1 MPVKART
8 QRGPF
13 AAGDQVQLTDPK
25 GRMHQIVLSSGG
37 TFHTHRGALA
47 HDDLI
52 GQPEGSVVTASSGTA
67 YVALRPLLADY
78 TLAMKRGAT
87 IVYPKDA
94 AQILAYADVFPGARV
109 LEAGAGSGALSCWL
123 LRAIGPDGELVSFE
137 ARPDFAEIAREN
149 VRKYF
154 GEVPAWWRLVA
165 GELSAEVALDPSI
178 TAGAFARRR
187 QESQDPGQTAVRGGA
202 PSPGDNTAAQ
212 QRQPPDAYPAPQA
225 PSRGLAPGEGDI
237 EDSGGAPYVLGEG
250 LPPAQG
256 RAGGDRS
263 PRGEHSTFDRVI
275 LDLLAPWENVA
286 GAARALIPGGLICCY
301 VATTTQLSR
310 VVEELRAHGAFF
322 EPAAWE
328 TLNRGW
334 HVDGLAVRPDH
345 RMIAHTGFL
354 VTARRLADGVTAPSR
369 RRRPAKG
376 AHVPADPMAVPADPM
391 AKTAIVSGPQERHV
405 SRGGDPPY
413 PPSVASG
420 DTVDPDSGDAQGGAA
435 VRPGA
440 ETAAPQAPAVTLP
453 ESDEALLESDE
464 LLLDDIHPA
473 AE

>member
-1 MPVKART
+1 VKART

-25 GRMHQIVLSSGG
+25 GRMHQIVLSAGG
-37 TFHTHRGALA
+37 TFHTHRGSLS

-52 GQPEGSVVTASSGTA
+52 GSPEGSVVTASSGTA

-154 GEVPAWWRLVA
+154 GEVPAWWRLET
-165 GELSAEVALDPSI
+165 GELSAAVALDPAARTRAAYARLRPAAVQAEEAEEERVPEPPAEDVQPDDDRAPDT
-178 TAGAFARRR
+178 TAEPSGAH
-187 QESQDPGQTAVRGGA
+187 RGVV
-202 PSPGDNTAAQ
+202 
-212 QRQPPDAYPAPQA
+212 PPDDN
-225 PSRGLAPGEGDI
+225 G
-237 EDSGGAPYVLGEG
+237 
-250 LPPAQG
+250 
-256 RAGGDRS
+256 
-263 PRGEHSTFDRVI
+263 FDRVV
-275 LDLLAPWENVA
+275 LDMLAPWENVA
-286 GAARALIPGGLICCY
+286 AAAHVLIPGGLICCY

-310 VVEELRAHGAFF
+310 VVEELRGHGGFF

-328 TLNRGW
+328 TLYRGW

-354 VTARRLADGVTAPSR
+354 VTARRLATGVSAPPR

-376 AHVPADPMAVPADPM
+376 AHPEAVPQGVPPEA
-391 AKTAIVSGPQERHV
+391 PQEALQAQEGAQEGPRE
-405 SRGGDPPY
+405 SGTQRAGDVDAY
-413 PPSVASG
+413 SG
-420 DTVDPDSGDAQGGAA
+420 
-435 VRPGA
+435 
-440 ETAAPQAPAVTLP
+440 
-453 ESDEALLESDE
+453 
-464 LLLDDIHPA
+464 
-473 AE
+473 

>member
-1 MPVKART
+1 
-8 QRGPF
+8 
-13 AAGDQVQLTDPK
+13 
-25 GRMHQIVLSSGG
+25 MHQIVLAEGG
-37 TFHTHRGALA
+37 TFHTHRGSLA

-52 GQPEGSVVTASSGTA
+52 GQPEGCVVLASSGTA

-154 GEVPAWWRLVA
+154 GEVPAWWRLVPA
-165 GELSAEVALDPSI
+165 GLSARVALDPSLQ
-178 TAGAFARRR
+178 TGAAYSRLPPDSG
-187 QESQDPGQTAVRGGA
+187 EPGEPGEPGEA
-202 PSPGDNTAAQ
+202 PS
-212 QRQPPDAYPAPQA
+212 
-225 PSRGLAPGEGDI
+225 
-237 EDSGGAPYVLGEG
+237 
-250 LPPAQG
+250 
-256 RAGGDRS
+256 AG
-263 PRGEHSTFDRVI
+263 TFDRVI
-275 LDLLAPWENVA
+275 LDMLAPWENVA
-286 GAARALIPGGLICCY
+286 GAALALIPGGLICCY

-310 VVEELRAHGAFF
+310 VVEELRAHGGFF

-328 TLNRGW
+328 TLYRGW

-354 VTARRLADGVTAPSR
+354 VTARRLADGVTAPPR

-376 AHVPADPMAVPADPM
+376 AHPEAAAPPAAAPDALPADLAARDPAPLG
-391 AKTAIVSGPQERHV
+391 APPQEAQEPLETQGR
-405 SRGGDPPY
+405 
-413 PPSVASG
+413 A
-420 DTVDPDSGDAQGGAA
+420 DAGPL
-435 VRPGA
+435 PGVG
-440 ETAAPQAPAVTLP
+440 ETAPR
-453 ESDEALLESDE
+453 
-464 LLLDDIHPA
+464 
-473 AE
+473 

>member
-1 MPVKART
+1 MKART

-25 GRMHQIVLSSGG
+25 GRMHQIVLSPGG
-37 TFHTHRGALA
+37 TFHTHRGSLA

-52 GQPEGSVVTASSGTA
+52 GAPEGSVVTASSGTA

-149 VRKYF
+149 VRRYF
-154 GEVPAWWRLVA
+154 GEIPPWWRLVPSQM
-165 GELSAEVALDPSI
+165 SARAALDPALQTGAAYSRPRTGSAEREKAEDGRTEPAPPAADRPDTAPAAAGSGPGGHDGTV
-178 TAGAFARRR
+178 TAG
-187 QESQDPGQTAVRGGA
+187 DTG
-202 PSPGDNTAAQ
+202 
-212 QRQPPDAYPAPQA
+212 
-225 PSRGLAPGEGDI
+225 
-237 EDSGGAPYVLGEG
+237 
-250 LPPAQG
+250 
-256 RAGGDRS
+256 
-263 PRGEHSTFDRVI
+263 FDRVI
-275 LDLLAPWENVA
+275 LDMLAPWENV
-286 GAARALIPGGLICCY
+286 GDAARALIPGGLICCY

-310 VVEELRAHGAFF
+310 VVEELRAHGGFF

-328 TLNRGW
+328 TLYRGW

-354 VTARRLADGVTAPSR
+354 VTARRLAGGVTAPPR

-376 AHVPADPMAVPADPM
+376 AHP
-391 AKTAIVSGPQERHV
+391 EN
-405 SRGGDPPY
+405 
-413 PPSVASG
+413 
-420 DTVDPDSGDAQGGAA
+420 DTGLS
-435 VRPGA
+435 
-440 ETAAPQAPAVTLP
+440 E
-453 ESDEALLESDE
+453 E
-464 LLLDDIHPA
+464 
-473 AE
+473 

>member
-25 GRMHQIVLSSGG
+25 GRMHQIVLQEGG
-37 TFHTHRGALA
+37 TFHTHRGSLS

-52 GQPEGSVVTASSGTA
+52 GQPEGSVVTASSGTV

-154 GEVPAWWRLVA
+154 GEVPAWWQLIP
-165 GELSAEVALDPSI
+165 GELSARVALDPS
-178 TAGAFARRR
+178 ARTVPVYSRLH
-187 QESQDPGQTAVRGGA
+187 
-202 PSPGDNTAAQ
+202 
-212 QRQPPDAYPAPQA
+212 PDAEEDWAA
-225 PSRGLAPGEGDI
+225 EG
-237 EDSGGAPYVLGEG
+237 
-250 LPPAQG
+250 
-256 RAGGDRS
+256 AG
-263 PRGEHSTFDRVI
+263 TFDRVI
-275 LDLLAPWENVA
+275 LDMLAPWENVA

-310 VVEELRAHGAFF
+310 VVEELRAHGGFF
-322 EPAAWE
+322 EPAPWE

-376 AHVPADPMAVPADPM
+376 AHPEASTVASEATPATVPAAD
-391 AKTAIVSGPQERHV
+391 GLLR
-405 SRGGDPPY
+405 D
-413 PPSVASG
+413 
-420 DTVDPDSGDAQGGAA
+420 DTDAADQ
-435 VRPGA
+435 
-440 ETAAPQAPAVTLP
+440 
-453 ESDEALLESDE
+453 
-464 LLLDDIHPA
+464 
-473 AE
+473 

>member
-1 MPVKART
+1 
-8 QRGPF
+8 
-13 AAGDQVQLTDPK
+13 VQLTDPK
-25 GRMHQIVLSSGG
+25 GRMHQIVLIPGG
-37 TFHTHRGALA
+37 TFHTHRGALS

-52 GQPEGSVVTASSGTA
+52 GSPEGSVVTASSGTA

-137 ARPDFAEIAREN
+137 ARSDFAEIAREN

-154 GEVPAWWRLVA
+154 GEVPPWWRLVT
-165 GELSAEVALDPSI
+165 GELSAAVALDPAAGTSAVYARLRRAAEQAGQAGEAEDPEA
-178 TAGAFARRR
+178 AGADARP
-187 QESQDPGQTAVRGGA
+187 D
-202 PSPGDNTAAQ
+202 DNA
-212 QRQPPDAYPAPQA
+212 
-225 PSRGLAPGEGDI
+225 S
-237 EDSGGAPYVLGEG
+237 
-250 LPPAQG
+250 
-256 RAGGDRS
+256 
-263 PRGEHSTFDRVI
+263 FDRVV
-275 LDLLAPWENVA
+275 LDMLAPWENVA
-286 GAARALIPGGLICCY
+286 AAARVLIPGGLICCY

-310 VVEELRAHGAFF
+310 VVEELRAHGGFF

-354 VTARRLADGVTAPSR
+354 VTARRLAGGVTAPAR

-376 AHVPADPMAVPADPM
+376 AHPEEASQQV
-391 AKTAIVSGPQERHV
+391 PQEIGTQR
-405 SRGGDPPY
+405 
-413 PPSVASG
+413 AG
-420 DTVDPDSGDAQGGAA
+420 DTDASAG
-435 VRPGA
+435 
-440 ETAAPQAPAVTLP
+440 
-453 ESDEALLESDE
+453 
-464 LLLDDIHPA
+464 
-473 AE
+473 

>member
-1 MPVKART
+1 MPVKARV

-25 GRMHQIVLSSGG
+25 GRMHQIVLSPGG
-37 TFHTHRGALA
+37 TFHTHRGALS

-123 LRAIGPDGELVSFE
+123 LRAVGPDGELVSFE
-137 ARPDFAEIAREN
+137 ARADFAEIAREN

-154 GEVPAWWRLVA
+154 GEVPPWWRLVP
-165 GELSAEVALDPSI
+165 GELSAEVALDPSLP
-178 TAGAFARRR
+178 TGAAYSRLRRPSHDTGGTATTPSDGAGADAMAPFAAGPEDDGGHREGALRR
-187 QESQDPGQTAVRGGA
+187 
-202 PSPGDNTAAQ
+202 
-212 QRQPPDAYPAPQA
+212 
-225 PSRGLAPGEGDI
+225 
-237 EDSGGAPYVLGEG
+237 DSG
-250 LPPAQG
+250 
-256 RAGGDRS
+256 
-263 PRGEHSTFDRVI
+263 TFDRVI
-275 LDLLAPWENVA
+275 LDMLAPWDNVA

-310 VVEELRAHGAFF
+310 VVEELRAHGGFF

-354 VTARRLADGVTAPSR
+354 VTARRLADGVTAPAR

-376 AHVPADPMAVPADPM
+376 AHPEAEAGAQADAPVPAEADNSGRAAAPLPASD
-391 AKTAIVSGPQERHV
+391 
-405 SRGGDPPY
+405 
-413 PPSVASG
+413 
-420 DTVDPDSGDAQGGAA
+420 DSGGAA
-435 VRPGA
+435 DQGLQTGSIAGLTPQGR
-440 ETAAPQAPAVTLP
+440 APQGRAPQGRAPYGRTATRPRRQRPRAGRGRFLGRTRN
-453 ESDEALLESDE
+453 
-464 LLLDDIHPA
+464 H
-473 AE
+473 

>member
-1 MPVKART
+1 VKART

-13 AAGDQVQLTDPK
+13 AVGDQVQLTDPK
-25 GRMHQIVLSSGG
+25 GRMHQIVLSAGG
-37 TFHTHRGALA
+37 TFHTHRGSLS

-52 GQPEGSVVTASSGTA
+52 GSPEGSVVTASSGTA
-67 YVALRPLLADY
+67 YVGLRPLLADY

-154 GEVPAWWRLVA
+154 GEVPAWWRLVT
-165 GELSAEVALDPSI
+165 GELSAAVALDPAARTSAVYARLRHAAELADEAENAEASEE
-178 TAGAFARRR
+178 AGETKDRA
-187 QESQDPGQTAVRGGA
+187 PGAMAEPSGAHPGVRGVASSRDDRAPDTMAEPSGA
-202 PSPGDNTAAQ
+202 HRGV
-212 QRQPPDAYPAPQA
+212 RGVVPPEENRDA
-225 PSRGLAPGEGDI
+225 
-237 EDSGGAPYVLGEG
+237 
-250 LPPAQG
+250 
-256 RAGGDRS
+256 
-263 PRGEHSTFDRVI
+263 TFDRVV
-275 LDLLAPWENVA
+275 LDMLAPWENVA
-286 GAARALIPGGLICCY
+286 AAARVLIPGGLICCY
-301 VATTTQLSR
+301 VATATQLSR
-310 VVEELRAHGAFF
+310 VVEELRGHGGFF

-354 VTARRLADGVTAPSR
+354 VTARRLATGVTAPAR

-376 AHVPADPMAVPADPM
+376 AHP
-391 AKTAIVSGPQERHV
+391 E
-405 SRGGDPPY
+405 
-413 PPSVASG
+413 
-420 DTVDPDSGDAQGGAA
+420 
-435 VRPGA
+435 
-440 ETAAPQAPAVTLP
+440 AAPQELPQQALQPQEAVQEGLR
-453 ESDEALLESDE
+453 ESGAQRA
-464 LLLDDIHPA
+464 DDNDA
-473 AE
+473 SAS

>member
-1 MPVKART
+1 
-8 QRGPF
+8 
-13 AAGDQVQLTDPK
+13 VQLTDPK
-25 GRMHQIVLSSGG
+25 GRMHQIVLAEGG
-37 TFHTHRGALA
+37 TFHTHRGSLS

-52 GQPEGSVVTASSGTA
+52 GRPEGSVVTASSGTA

-78 TLAMKRGAT
+78 TLAMKRGAA

-154 GEVPAWWRLVA
+154 GEVPPWWRLVP
-165 GELSAEVALDPSI
+165 GELSAEVALDPS
-178 TAGAFARRR
+178 RR
-187 QESQDPGQTAVRGGA
+187 T
-202 PSPGDNTAAQ
+202 NAA
-212 QRQPPDAYPAPQA
+212 Y
-225 PSRGLAPGEGDI
+225 SRLRRSGH
-237 EDSGGAPYVLGEG
+237 DSGGAPEPPTIPSDDVGQQRVVPPGEN
-250 LPPAQG
+250 
-256 RAGGDRS
+256 
-263 PRGEHSTFDRVI
+263 STFDRVI
-275 LDLLAPWENVA
+275 LDMLAPWENVA

-310 VVEELRAHGAFF
+310 VVEELRAHGGFF

-328 TLNRGW
+328 TLYRGW

-354 VTARRLADGVTAPSR
+354 VTARRLADGVAAPPR

-376 AHVPADPMAVPADPM
+376 AHPEAEGADRAD
-391 AKTAIVSGPQERHV
+391 ASSFAEARNA
-405 SRGGDPPY
+405 SRAD
-413 PPSVASG
+413 
-420 DTVDPDSGDAQGGAA
+420 DAQA
-435 VRPGA
+435 
-440 ETAAPQAPAVTLP
+440 L
-453 ESDEALLESDE
+453 SEAGTGS
-464 LLLDDIHPA
+464 
-473 AE
+473 

>member
-13 AAGDQVQLTDPK
+13 SAGDQVQLTDPK
-25 GRMHQIVLSSGG
+25 GRMHQIVLSPGG
-37 TFHTHRGALA
+37 TFHTHRGSMS

-137 ARPDFAEIAREN
+137 ARSDFAEIAREN

-154 GEVPAWWRLVA
+154 GEVPPWWRLVT
-165 GELSAEVALDPSI
+165 GELSARVALDPS
-178 TAGAFARRR
+178 
-187 QESQDPGQTAVRGGA
+187 A
-202 PSPGDNTAAQ
+202 PTYASYSLKTAAG
-212 QRQPPDAYPAPQA
+212 RLGGPAEAGPDDETGAAD
-225 PSRGLAPGEGDI
+225 APGPGTTRDE
-237 EDSGGAPYVLGEG
+237 AR
-250 LPPAQG
+250 PAG
-256 RAGGDRS
+256 V
-263 PRGEHSTFDRVI
+263 FDRVI
-275 LDLLAPWENVA
+275 LDMLAPWENVA
-286 GAARALIPGGLICCY
+286 DAARALVPGGLICCY

-310 VVEELRAHGAFF
+310 VVEELRAHGGFF
-322 EPAAWE
+322 EPAPWE

-376 AHVPADPMAVPADPM
+376 AHPEADAA
-391 AKTAIVSGPQERHV
+391 AREAI
-405 SRGGDPPY
+405 
-413 PPSVASG
+413 
-420 DTVDPDSGDAQGGAA
+420 
-435 VRPGA
+435 
-440 ETAAPQAPAVTLP
+440 APQAAEVPVAADEPSPAPGGLLP
-453 ESDEALLESDE
+453 GDGGAWTE
-464 LLLDDIHPA
+464 
-473 AE
+473 

>member
-1 MPVKART
+1 M
-8 QRGPF
+8 
-13 AAGDQVQLTDPK
+13 QLTDPK
-25 GRMHQIVLSSGG
+25 GRMHQIVLQAGG
-37 TFHTHRGALA
+37 TFHTHRGALS
-47 HDDLI
+47 HDELI

-137 ARPDFAEIAREN
+137 ARPDFADIAREN

-154 GEVPAWWRLVA
+154 GEVPPWWRLIP
-165 GELSAEVALDPSI
+165 GELSARVALDPSLGTMAAYSRLHTDSEETRQAAKSPASPSDGGGPDI
-178 TAGAFARRR
+178 VAPSAIGPGDAGQR
-187 QESQDPGQTAVRGGA
+187 GVRGVA
-202 PSPGDNTAAQ
+202 PPGD
-212 QRQPPDAYPAPQA
+212 
-225 PSRGLAPGEGDI
+225 
-237 EDSGGAPYVLGEG
+237 
-250 LPPAQG
+250 
-256 RAGGDRS
+256 DRI
-263 PRGEHSTFDRVI
+263 FDRVI
-275 LDLLAPWENVA
+275 LDMLAPWDNVA
-286 GAARALIPGGLICCY
+286 AAARALIPGGLICCY

-310 VVEELRAHGAFF
+310 VVEELRAHGGFF

-354 VTARRLADGVTAPSR
+354 VTARRLADGVTAPAR

-376 AHVPADPMAVPADPM
+376 AHPETEAA
-391 AKTAIVSGPQERHV
+391 T
-405 SRGGDPPY
+405 
-413 PPSVASG
+413 
-420 DTVDPDSGDAQGGAA
+420 PD
-435 VRPGA
+435 
-440 ETAAPQAPAVTLP
+440 PQAPATPADAQVPATPADAQVPAVT
-453 ESDEALLESDE
+453 EAAS
-464 LLLDDIHPA
+464 PA
-473 AE
+473 YSPGPGDA

>member
-25 GRMHQIVLSSGG
+25 GRMHQIVLSAGG
-37 TFHTHRGALA
+37 TFHTHRGALS

-52 GQPEGSVVTASSGTA
+52 GQPEGSVVTATSGTA
-67 YVALRPLLADY
+67 YVALRPLLADF

-137 ARPDFAEIAREN
+137 ARADFAEIAREN

-154 GEVPAWWRLVA
+154 GEVPAWWRLVT
-165 GELSAEVALDPSI
+165 GELSARVALDPSAR
-178 TAGAFARRR
+178 TSSAYLRLHHDSEEAGEA
-187 QESQDPGQTAVRGGA
+187 EIPG
-202 PSPGDNTAAQ
+202 S
-212 QRQPPDAYPAPQA
+212 
-225 PSRGLAPGEGDI
+225 
-237 EDSGGAPYVLGEG
+237 
-250 LPPAQG
+250 
-256 RAGGDRS
+256 
-263 PRGEHSTFDRVI
+263 FDRVV
-275 LDLLAPWENVA
+275 LDMLAPWENVA
-286 GAARALIPGGLICCY
+286 GAARALVPGGLICCY

-310 VVEELRAHGAFF
+310 VVEELRAHGGFF

-354 VTARRLADGVTAPSR
+354 VTARRLADGVSAPAR

-376 AHVPADPMAVPADPM
+376 AHP
-391 AKTAIVSGPQERHV
+391 E
-405 SRGGDPPY
+405 
-413 PPSVASG
+413 
-420 DTVDPDSGDAQGGAA
+420 
-435 VRPGA
+435 A
-440 ETAAPQAPAVTLP
+440 EAGTPEAGTPAVT
-453 ESDEALLESDE
+453 DAEATAAGGAPV
-464 LLLDDIHPA
+464 PA
-473 AE
+473 ADARIVGHTELPIE

>member
-25 GRMHQIVLSSGG
+25 GRMHQIVLIPGG
-37 TFHTHRGALA
+37 TFHTHRGSLS

-52 GQPEGSVVTASSGTA
+52 GHPEGSVVTASSGTA

-154 GEVPAWWRLVA
+154 GEVPAWWRLVP
-165 GELSAEVALDPSI
+165 GELSARVALDPSLQ
-178 TAGAFARRR
+178 TGAAYSRLHPDSEEPAEAGP
-187 QESQDPGQTAVRGGA
+187 PG
-202 PSPGDNTAAQ
+202 
-212 QRQPPDAYPAPQA
+212 
-225 PSRGLAPGEGDI
+225 
-237 EDSGGAPYVLGEG
+237 
-250 LPPAQG
+250 
-256 RAGGDRS
+256 
-263 PRGEHSTFDRVI
+263 TFDRVI
-275 LDLLAPWENVA
+275 LDMLAPWENVA

-310 VVEELRAHGAFF
+310 VVEELRAHGGFF

-328 TLNRGW
+328 TLYRGW

-354 VTARRLADGVTAPSR
+354 VTARRLADGVTAPPR

-376 AHVPADPMAVPADPM
+376 AHPETEGAASAPVPGADSA
-391 AKTAIVSGPQERHV
+391 
-405 SRGGDPPY
+405 
-413 PPSVASG
+413 
-420 DTVDPDSGDAQGGAA
+420 GGAQ
-435 VRPGA
+435 VPGA
-440 ETAAPQAPAVTLP
+440 EGAGRADDAQALP
-453 ESDEALLESDE
+453 GAGSDS
-464 LLLDDIHPA
+464 
-473 AE
+473 